1 MFKNPFSFK
10 GRIRRTEFAISYV
23 IWFCSIPILSIM
35 IGQSQLDSLFIW
47 MMIVMIGAANWLIIA
62 QSAKRCHDMGNSGF
76 YQFIP
81 FYVFALFFAEGWE
94 SYLIEIT
101 LIMTGYYL
109 ILHFNFKNEWEPI
122 LSRYFILHRAI
133 FSVTLYVLIT
143 IYKTYGYNLQD
154 MSFLNIGFIVNST
167 SVFLLTYIPYLIF
180 KAKKSSK
187 PFLLE
192 T

>member
-1 MFKNPFSFK
+1 
-10 GRIRRTEFAISYV
+10 
-23 IWFCSIPILSIM
+23 
-35 IGQSQLDSLFIW
+35 
-47 MMIVMIGAANWLIIA
+47 
-62 QSAKRCHDMGNSGF
+62 
-76 YQFIP
+76 
-81 FYVFALFFAEGWE
+81 
-94 SYLIEIT
+94 
-101 LIMTGYYL
+101 MTGYYL